1 MWEVSRGGESSFK
14 LNSSAKCPQFLTWLE
29 IERSSC
35 KCKLKHRLD
44 KTWSRTRLSMS
55 VLGQFCSDRDRRH
68 NLGHVSDG
76 SWVFQ
81 GQNFRDELYFVSFTI
96 WGMQQRELE
105 PSLIG
110 FYLLFWIWYQEH
122 GWLNRNKSR
131 KLLWDQVFS
140 QGLEFQCHC
149 VELYLQVVEY
159 LTLLFKAMVLTV
171 VLSSSG
177 EKKILVLVHL
187 DVCPAVQHWQC

>member
-105 PSLIG
+105 PSLLAFDRI
-110 FYLLFWIWYQEH
+110 LF
-122 GWLNRNKSR
+122 
-131 KLLWDQVFS
+131 
-140 QGLEFQCHC
+140 
-149 VELYLQVVEY
+149 
-159 LTLLFKAMVLTV
+159 TLLD
-171 VLSSSG
+171 
-177 EKKILVLVHL
+177 LVSRAWMTQQKQIQKT
-187 DVCPAVQHWQC
+187 AVRPSFFSWFRVSVSLCRIISASCWIFNTFI

>member
-1 MWEVSRGGESSFK
+1 
-14 LNSSAKCPQFLTWLE
+14 
-29 IERSSC
+29 
-35 KCKLKHRLD
+35 
-44 KTWSRTRLSMS
+44 MS

-81 GQNFRDELYFVSFTI
+81 GQNVRDELYFVSFTI

-105 PSLIG
+105 PSFIG
-110 FYLLFWIWYQEH
+110 SYLLFWIWYQEH

-140 QGLEFQCHC
+140 HGLEFQCHWP
-149 VELYLQVVEY
+149 ELYLQVVEY
-159 LTLLFKAMVLTV
+159 FTLLFRGCGHMTSSV
-171 VLSSSG
+171 VTYTWLLRS
-177 EKKILVLVHL
+177 
-187 DVCPAVQHWQC
+187 WQCMVIVYTWSLGIWHMTIRIKEFKCKE

>member
-1 MWEVSRGGESSFK
+1 
-14 LNSSAKCPQFLTWLE
+14 
-29 IERSSC
+29 
-35 KCKLKHRLD
+35 
-44 KTWSRTRLSMS
+44 MS

-81 GQNFRDELYFVSFTI
+81 GQNVRDELYFVSFTI

-105 PSLIG
+105 PSFIG
-110 FYLLFWIWYQEH
+110 SYLLFWIWYQEH

-140 QGLEFQCHC
+140 HGLEFQCHW

-159 LTLLFKAMVLTV
+159 FTLLFKTMVLTAEF
-171 VLSSSG
+171 SSC
-177 EKKILVLVHL
+177 EKKILVLVLEHII
-187 DVCPAVQHWQC
+187 AVKWILLQMD

>member
-1 MWEVSRGGESSFK
+1 MWEVSRGGKSSFK

-44 KTWSRTRLSMS
+44 KTWSWTRLSMS
-55 VLGQFCSDRDRRH
+55 VVGQFCSDRDRRH

-110 FYLLFWIWYQEH
+110 FYLLFWIWYQEY
-122 GWLNRNKSR
+122 GWLNRNKSW

-140 QGLEFQCHC
+140 HGFS
-149 VELYLQVVEY
+149 V
-159 LTLLFKAMVLTV
+159 K
-171 VLSSSG
+171 LSRIISASSWIFNTFIKG
-177 EKKILVLVHL
+177 HGVDCWVFFLWKKIF
-187 DVCPAVQHWQC
+187 